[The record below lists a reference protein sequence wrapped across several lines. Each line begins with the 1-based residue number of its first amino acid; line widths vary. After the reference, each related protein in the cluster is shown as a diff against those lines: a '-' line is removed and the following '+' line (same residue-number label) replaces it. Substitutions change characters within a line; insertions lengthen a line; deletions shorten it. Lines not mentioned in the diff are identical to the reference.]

1 MFANLLGG
9 LLIVSGIGVLVLIRF
24 VKIPAQKRV
33 LLIAAVFDII
43 IGVVAVGLGTS
54 GMMR

>member
-9 LLIVSGIGVLVLIRF
+9 LLIVSGIGVLILVRF
-24 VKIPAQKRV
+24 VKVAAQKRV

-54 GMMR
+54 GVMR

>member
-24 VKIPAQKRV
+24 VKVASQKRV

-43 IGVVAVGLGTS
+43 IGIVAVGLGTS
-54 GMMR
+54 GVMR

>member
-9 LLIVSGIGVLVLIRF
+9 LLIVSGIGVLILIRF
-24 VKIPAQKRV
+24 VKVAAQKRV

-54 GMMR
+54 GVMR

>member
-33 LLIAAVFDII
+33 LLIAAVFDLI

-54 GMMR
+54 GVMR

>member
-9 LLIVSGIGVLVLIRF
+9 LLIVSGIGVLILVRF

-54 GMMR
+54 GVMR